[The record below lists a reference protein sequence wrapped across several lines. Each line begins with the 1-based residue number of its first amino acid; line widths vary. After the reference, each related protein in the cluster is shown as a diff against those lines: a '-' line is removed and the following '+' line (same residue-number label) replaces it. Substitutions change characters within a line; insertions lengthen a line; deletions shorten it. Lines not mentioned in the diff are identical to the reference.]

1 MKKPTMKELVD
12 AMDEKLPDPLR
23 CQYFDV
29 TGKPAIV
36 YGEKGKL
43 RTVAERIVRA
53 LKAPI
58 EAFLRW
64 WRKVCKG
71 VIE

>member
-23 CQYFDV
+23 CQYFNV
-29 TGKPAIV
+29 EGITV

-43 RTVAERIVRA
+43 RVAAEGIVRA
-53 LKAPI
+53 LTAPI

-64 WRKVCKG
+64 WRRVR
-71 VIE
+71 